1 LDIHTLCSL
10 TVFKNLLKNEIINN
24 YYKTLDNKYSL
35 ESLGAL
41 YSSILDKNAED
52 SIFNYISDIVIKDIN
67 IFSLRASNGEKISDK
82 LIKAYLRDLNILYD
96 MAEDIVNL
104 FNIHLPS
111 LALEKGNANSLFKD
125 KWSNTTTINNLL
137 NFYKNNGFGNYA
149 YYKAFKLFDNELI
162 PLKNTSSITL
172 ESLKEYSDEKKQIA
186 FNIEA
191 FLKGLPFANM
201 LLYGDKGTGKSST
214 VHAMLNNY
222 YSKGLRLVEL
232 PKSQIPDLI
241 KLFEIL
247 PKKPL
252 KFIIFIDDLAMS
264 DKEDN
269 FSLLKAALEG
279 SVTGQNKN
287 IMVCAT
293 SNRRHIISESFADRD
308 NNVHFRD
315 TMQEQLSLADRFGLA
330 VLFDSPDKKLYLDI
344 VFQLCNENKIV
355 IEKEQLTLQAERF
368 ATLKG
373 GRSPRRAKQFVD
385 MLIAEKGINK

>member
-1 LDIHTLCSL
+1 MFTHTLCSL
-10 TVFKNLLKNEIINN
+10 TVLKNLSNNDVIKYYYEAQSNDNALADLGRLYSAILDNNAEDNIFGYISDLIIKDTNIFSTKASLNEII
-24 YYKTLDNKYSL
+24 S
-35 ESLGAL
+35 
-41 YSSILDKNAED
+41 
-52 SIFNYISDIVIKDIN
+52 
-67 IFSLRASNGEKISDK
+67 EKLKS
-82 LIKAYLRDLNILYD
+82 AYLRDLQILYNT
-96 MAEDIVNL
+96 ALDIIEVFKTNIPELKVDKGSSNTL
-104 FNIHLPS
+104 FS
-111 LALEKGNANSLFKD
+111 G
-125 KWSNTTTINNLL
+125 KWSNELTINSLL
-137 NFYKNNGFGNYA
+137 NFYRLNGYGNFA
-149 YYKAFKLFDNELI
+149 FYKAFKLNEDKLI
-162 PLKNTSSITL
+162 PIYNTSSITL
-172 ESLKEYSDEKKQIA
+172 ESLKEYADEKKQIA

-214 VHAMLNNY
+214 VHAMLNHY
-222 YSKGLRLVEL
+222 YSKGLRLIEL
-232 PKSQIPDLI
+232 PKSQIPKLSM
-241 KLFEIL
+241 LFETL

-279 SVTGQNKN
+279 SIMGMNKN

-293 SNRRHIISESFADRD
+293 SNRRHIINESFADRD

-344 VFQLCNENKIV
+344 IFQLCNELKL
-355 IEKEQLTLQAERF
+355 EYDKEQLILEAERW

-373 GRSPRRAKQFVD
+373 GRSPRRARQFVD
-385 MLIAEKGINK
+385 VLKAEKGLE

>member
-1 LDIHTLCSL
+1 MDTHTLCSL
-10 TVFKNLLKNEIINN
+10 TVLKNLLKDDIISSYN
-24 YYKTLDNKYSL
+24 KALDEKFSL
-35 ESLGAL
+35 ESLGQL
-41 YSSILDKNAED
+41 YSYILDKNAED
-52 SIFNYISDIVIKDIN
+52 GIFNYVCDIIIKDNN
-67 IFSLRASNGEKISDK
+67 IFALRASTEENLSDK
-82 LIKAYLRDLNILYD
+82 LKNAYIRDLKILYHT
-96 MAEDIVNL
+96 AEDIVNAFKDNLHTLELDKGTANNL
-104 FNIHLPS
+104 FI
-111 LALEKGNANSLFKD
+111 D
-125 KWSNTTTINNLL
+125 KWSNTDTIDNLI
-137 NFYKNNGFGNYA
+137 NFYRLNGFGDFA
-149 YYKAFKLFDNELI
+149 FFKAFKFSVDKLI
-162 PLKNTSSITL
+162 PLKNTSNITL
-172 ESLKEYSDEKKQIA
+172 NGLKEYVDEKKQIS

-222 YSKGLRLVEL
+222 FKKGLRLVEL

-241 KLFEIL
+241 KLFEVL

-252 KFIIFIDDLAMS
+252 KFIVFIDDLAMS

-279 SVTGQNKN
+279 SVTGLNKN

-344 VFQLCNENKIV
+344 VYQLCTENKI
-355 IEKEQLTLQAERF
+355 ELDKEQLTLQAERF

-385 MLIAEKGINK
+385 MLIAEQGIN